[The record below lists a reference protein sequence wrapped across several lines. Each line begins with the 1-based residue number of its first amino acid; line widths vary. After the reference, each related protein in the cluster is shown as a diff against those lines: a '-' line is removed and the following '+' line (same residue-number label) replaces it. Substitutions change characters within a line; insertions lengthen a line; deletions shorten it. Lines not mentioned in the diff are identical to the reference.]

1 MAAEV
6 VGAENDEETP
16 KDIVVDWMAD
26 WICKMEVI
34 RPELLRAVPVACALR
49 GLRRPTA
56 KAKDLYRSSVQTV
69 RIDEFW
75 SHSWQRKSWKKIS
88 SLLFLKRGLPAGV
101 MGTLAA
107 LIGAAVSSYGL
118 LPPSVP
124 FGTISLWNTIFGFL
138 GFFLTLFTW
147 PGRERIFLD
156 ACCIHQS
163 HARSKAEGIRSMSGI
178 LKRSQKMLVLWD
190 KTYAERLWCMFELAA
205 FVKSRGAGGM
215 AKGHL
220 AIRPTL
226 LGPCVLAI
234 VLSLSSFFII
244 LVCVFSYGW
253 DHMELLGGVS
263 LAVLILSYPAA
274 AVFRGYFHSVHVL
287 QEQLQDFRLSNTKC
301 YCCTVKHVT
310 EKGVPLPLCDRE
322 ILTKSIGIWFGS
334 GLNFEQDARSV
345 VLECLTEQLGH
356 NYFPYWLWLVA
367 TSPILW
373 IFLDITVKSQSRP
386 GGAWSDQW
394 PFWFISAW
402 GWWMG
407 AVPCCGAAFFH
418 ICKVLRTPW
427 KTRWMDR
434 AMNLLVALVMQPI
447 FGTSFLII
455 RLLFQ
460 WPLPPWLSGSISSV
474 VHIALAS
481 LVWNVSAWTRQL
493 GLAS

>member
-1 MAAEV
+1 
-6 VGAENDEETP
+6 
-16 KDIVVDWMAD
+16 
-26 WICKMEVI
+26 
-34 RPELLRAVPVACALR
+34 
-49 GLRRPTA
+49 
-56 KAKDLYRSSVQTV
+56 
-69 RIDEFW
+69 
-75 SHSWQRKSWKKIS
+75 
-88 SLLFLKRGLPAGV
+88 
-101 MGTLAA
+101 
-107 LIGAAVSSYGL
+107 
-118 LPPSVP
+118 
-124 FGTISLWNTIFGFL
+124 
-138 GFFLTLFTW
+138 
-147 PGRERIFLD
+147 
-156 ACCIHQS
+156 
-163 HARSKAEGIRSMSGI
+163 
-178 LKRSQKMLVLWD
+178 MLVLWD

-205 FVKSRGAGGM
+205 FVKSRPHHKQMPQAPHTHPGTFAHPRMHTCVLFAGSHAHPASPRSFCLPVGP
-215 AKGHL
+215 GHL

-287 QEQLQDFRLSNTKC
+287 QEQLRPGCRGLEIMASLQDFRLSNTKC

>member
-1 MAAEV
+1 
-6 VGAENDEETP
+6 
-16 KDIVVDWMAD
+16 
-26 WICKMEVI
+26 
-34 RPELLRAVPVACALR
+34 
-49 GLRRPTA
+49 
-56 KAKDLYRSSVQTV
+56 
-69 RIDEFW
+69 
-75 SHSWQRKSWKKIS
+75 
-88 SLLFLKRGLPAGV
+88 
-101 MGTLAA
+101 
-107 LIGAAVSSYGL
+107 
-118 LPPSVP
+118 
-124 FGTISLWNTIFGFL
+124 
-138 GFFLTLFTW
+138 
-147 PGRERIFLD
+147 
-156 ACCIHQS
+156 
-163 HARSKAEGIRSMSGI
+163 
-178 LKRSQKMLVLWD
+178 
-190 KTYAERLWCMFELAA
+190 MFELAA